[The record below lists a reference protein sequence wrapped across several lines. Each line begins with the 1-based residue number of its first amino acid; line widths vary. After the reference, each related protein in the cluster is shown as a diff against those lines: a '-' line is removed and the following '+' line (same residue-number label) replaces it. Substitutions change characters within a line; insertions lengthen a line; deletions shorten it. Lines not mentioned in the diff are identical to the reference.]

1 MRLTESQLRS
11 IIRKELQEMMTPE
24 FGESDEQKLG
34 SGQVKYGKK
43 LGYKYD
49 EESDQK
55 AQSIANNI
63 INAMEEIKRNPELAM
78 NVANLV
84 FSEGHIQ
91 LSQLIKSLR

>member
-1 MRLTESQLRS
+1 MKLTESQLRS
-11 IIRKELQEMMTPE
+11 IIRKELQEMTTPE

-63 INAMEEIKRNPELAM
+63 INAMQEIKRNPELAM
-78 NVANLV
+78 NVANLLY
-84 FSEGHIQ
+84 SEGHKQ
-91 LSQLIKSLR
+91 LSELIKTLR